1 MINNCCNLQ
10 RVAAQLPLEFIGGL
24 EGIAVYDQ
32 RHHIIGIWKGGDQ
45 CTHDKLILL
54 NPSMAC

>member
-32 RHHIIGIWKGGDQ
+32 QQHIIGREEINVFM
-45 CTHDKLILL
+45 I
-54 NPSMAC
+54 S